1 MQTPYTYT
9 HQLSV
14 RIHAAAITSR
24 FREACMMLFNLHVL
38 TVAPKGYV
46 RIRDA
51 MQGIQIEHE
60 VNRGHRKL
68 TSVYLHDGLEFLV
81 FSEEPF

>member
-1 MQTPYTYT
+1 MHDAVQLACPYG
-9 HQLSV
+9 
-14 RIHAAAITSR
+14 
-24 FREACMMLFNLHVL
+24 C
-38 TVAPKGYV
+38 PGYV

-60 VNRGHRKL
+60 DNRGHRKL